1 MQYENM
7 IGLIGTLK
15 QIEKIDEVNG
25 LSFNGYKAIVTTEE
39 KKHKRWY
46 CALTDEEC
54 IYTADRETCVDCPI
68 CEDAKEKEKEC

>member
-25 LSFNGYKAIVTTEE
+25 LSFNGYKAIVTTE
-39 KKHKRWY
+39 RTSG
-46 CALTDEEC
+46 ATRTRSLR
-54 IYTADRETCVDCPI
+54 A
-68 CEDAKEKEKEC
+68 

>member
-25 LSFNGYKAIVTTEE
+25 LNFNGYKAIVTTERTRQKAGNLSLCE
-39 KKHKRWY
+39 RKRSKRRGRIF
-46 CALTDEEC
+46 C
-54 IYTADRETCVDCPI
+54 
-68 CEDAKEKEKEC
+68 K

>member
-25 LSFNGYKAIVTTEE
+25 FWVLLLSLQTPGK
-39 KKHKRWY
+39 
-46 CALTDEEC
+46 
-54 IYTADRETCVDCPI
+54 
-68 CEDAKEKEKEC
+68 